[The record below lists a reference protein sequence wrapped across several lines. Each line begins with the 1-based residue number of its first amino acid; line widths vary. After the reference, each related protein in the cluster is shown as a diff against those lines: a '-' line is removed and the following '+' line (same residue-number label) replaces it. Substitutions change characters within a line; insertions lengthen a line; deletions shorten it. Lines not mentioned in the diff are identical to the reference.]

1 MTENKEEL
9 KLNEEVKNEEVK
21 KEEVKK
27 TEELKFE
34 DLGLNDKILK
44 AINELGFE
52 EPSKI
57 QKEAIPIVLQGH
69 DVIGQAQTGTGKTL
83 AFGAPVLHTIGSPK
97 GKIGSIIITPTR
109 ELAIQVN
116 DEISRIGKHT
126 GIKVLPVYGGKPIDR
141 QIRAI
146 KQGVDILVGTP
157 GRLLDLIR
165 RKVVNLSSVSFVVLD
180 EADEMLD
187 MGFIDD
193 IKEIVSNCPE
203 ERQTMLF
210 SATMPSAIK
219 NLAKNYMRKDIKHI
233 SITKNTI
240 TVSTVKQYY
249 FEIKQNNRF
258 ESLCRVLDYD
268 NPTSAIIFCKT
279 KKGVDELVEKLQ
291 IRGYNVE
298 GMHGDMTQDHRM
310 NTLRK
315 FKESNLEFLVATDV
329 AARGIDVESVT
340 HVINYDLPQD
350 SDSYVHRIGRT
361 GRAGREGTSY
371 TFVTARE
378 YKILKQ
384 IERATKGKIERKEL
398 PTVDDIFLAKYNS
411 IVNRVKDTLNE
422 GEFKRFIPLVT
433 QLDEDYSLVD
443 VASALMYMT
452 YTKEISYEYTENSI
466 ATSNA
471 GGSGMVRVFINLGRI
486 DKLNPKILVTFF
498 KETARIKGNE
508 VGDVDIL
515 EKFSFFDI
523 SKEAADKVFK
533 FSEGKRFCGR
543 KVNLEIA
550 KSK

>member
-1 MTENKEEL
+1 MAENKEI
-9 KLNEEVKNEEVK
+9 KEVQETKNMR
-21 KEEVKK
+21 
-27 TEELKFE
+27 FE

-57 QKEAIPIVLQGH
+57 QKEAIPVVLEGH

-83 AFGAPVLHTIGSPK
+83 AFGAPVLNKIGSPK
-97 GKIGSIIITPTR
+97 GVIGSVIITPTR

-116 DEISRIGKHT
+116 DEINRIGKYT
-126 GIKVLPVYGGKPIDR
+126 GIKTLPVYGGKPIDR

-146 KQGVDILVGTP
+146 KQGVDVLVGTP

-165 RKVVNLSSVSFVVLD
+165 RKVVKLGNVSFVVLD

-187 MGFIDD
+187 MGFIED

-203 ERQTMLF
+203 DRQTMLF
-210 SATMPSAIK
+210 SATMPPAIK
-219 NLAKNYMRKDIKHI
+219 NLAKSYMKKDIKHI
-233 SITKNTI
+233 SITKNTV

-268 NPTSAIIFCKT
+268 EPTSAIIFCKT

-315 FKESNLEFLVATDV
+315 FKEKNLEFLVATDV

-361 GRAGREGTSY
+361 GRANREGTSY

-378 YKILKQ
+378 YKVLKQ
-384 IERATKGKIERKEL
+384 IERATKGKIVRKEL
-398 PTVDDIFLAKYNS
+398 PTVDDIFLSKYKS

-422 GEFKRFIPLVT
+422 DEYKRFIPLVT
-433 QLDEDYSLVD
+433 QLDEDYSLID

-452 YTKEISYEYTENSI
+452 YSKEISYEYTENSI
-466 ATSNA
+466 QSNA
-471 GGSGMVRVFINLGRI
+471 GAGLTRVFINLGRK
-486 DKLNPKILVTFF
+486 DKLNPKTLINFF

-508 VGDVDIL
+508 LGDIDIL

-523 SKEAADKVFK
+523 SKEAADQIFK

-550 KSK
+550 KRK

>member
-1 MTENKEEL
+1 MAENKEI
-9 KLNEEVKNEEVK
+9 KEVQETKNMR
-21 KEEVKK
+21 
-27 TEELKFE
+27 FE

-57 QKEAIPIVLQGH
+57 QKEAIPVVLEGH

-83 AFGAPVLHTIGSPK
+83 AFGAPVLNKIGSPK
-97 GKIGSIIITPTR
+97 GVIGSVIITPTR

-116 DEISRIGKHT
+116 DEINRIGKYT
-126 GIKVLPVYGGKPIDR
+126 GIKTLPVYGGKPIDR

-146 KQGVDILVGTP
+146 KQGVDVLVGTP

-165 RKVVNLSSVSFVVLD
+165 RKVVKLGNVSFVVLD

-187 MGFIDD
+187 MGFIED

-203 ERQTMLF
+203 DRQTMLF
-210 SATMPSAIK
+210 SATMPPAIK
-219 NLAKNYMRKDIKHI
+219 NLAKSYMKKDIKHI
-233 SITKNTI
+233 SITKNTV

-268 NPTSAIIFCKT
+268 EPTSAIIFCKT

-315 FKESNLEFLVATDV
+315 FKEKNLEFLVATDV

-361 GRAGREGTSY
+361 GRANREGTSY

-378 YKILKQ
+378 YKVLKQ
-384 IERATKGKIERKEL
+384 IERATKGKIVRKEL
-398 PTVDDIFLAKYNS
+398 PTVDDIFLSKYKS

-422 GEFKRFIPLVT
+422 DEYKRFIPLVT
-433 QLDEDYSLVD
+433 QLDEDYSLID

-452 YTKEISYEYTENSI
+452 YSKEISYEYTENSI
-466 ATSNA
+466 QSNA
-471 GGSGMVRVFINLGRI
+471 GAGLTRVFINLGRK
-486 DKLNPKILVTFF
+486 DKLNPKTLINFF
-498 KETARIKGNE
+498 KETARIQGNE
-508 VGDVDIL
+508 LGDIDIL

-523 SKEAADKVFK
+523 SKEAADQIFK

-550 KSK
+550 KRK